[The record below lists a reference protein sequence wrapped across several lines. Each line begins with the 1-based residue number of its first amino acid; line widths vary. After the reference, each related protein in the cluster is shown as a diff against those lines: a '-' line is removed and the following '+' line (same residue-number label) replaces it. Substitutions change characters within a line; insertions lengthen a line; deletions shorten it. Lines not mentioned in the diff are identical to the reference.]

1 MRICENIVVIA
12 GTVNG
17 TALSHGIDANVYL
30 VDCHDGYVLIDC
42 GGGLDTHRIADN
54 LATAGYTPDQ
64 CRRILLTHAHA
75 DHAAGAAWLHGVTG
89 APVHA
94 LPEAARALRD
104 GDRQAISLDVAIAAG
119 VYPEGF
125 AFPACPAEELAD
137 GDSFR
142 IGDIVFNVVATPGH
156 CSGHA
161 AFLAEMDGRR
171 VLFAGDAVFPG
182 GKIAV
187 QPIWDCSPFAYA
199 GSMAK
204 LAALR
209 VDAMIPSHH
218 GWNLT
223 SGHEDIAAAA
233 AVFARLGVP
242 ENA

>member
-1 MRICENIVVIA
+1 MPVCDHVHLIGGVA
-12 GTVNG
+12 NG
-17 TALSHGIDANVYL
+17 TRISHDIDANVYL
-30 VDCHDGYVLIDC
+30 VDCGDGYVLIDC
-42 GGGLDTHRIADN
+42 GGGCETERIADN
-54 LATAGYTPDQ
+54 LSAAGFTPDA

-75 DHAAGAAWLHGVTG
+75 DHAAGAAWLHAYTG
-89 APVHA
+89 APVQA
-94 LPEAARALRD
+94 LPEAARFLRD
-104 GDRQAISLDVAIAAG
+104 GDRRAVSLDIAIAAG

-125 AFPACPAEELAD
+125 PFPACPAEEIAD

-142 IGDIVFNVVATPGH
+142 LGNVTITAVATPGH

-171 VLFAGDAVFPG
+171 ILFAGDAVFPG

-199 GSMAK
+199 RSMAK

-209 VDAMIPSHH
+209 VDALVPSHH

-223 SGHEDIAAAA
+223 TGHEDIAAAA